1 MKRLLA
7 SCFGLGWLPLA
18 PGTWGSL
25 PSAIIFA
32 LMSQMGISAVL
43 ITIAMTALAI
53 AGSVICVKY
62 APVVIA
68 ATGDNDPDEVV
79 ADELAGQAITFLMV
93 PFLVTTTFSTRQ
105 FWTIAAV
112 GFFLFRLFDT
122 IKPPPTRQLEKL
134 PAGWGI
140 LVDDLMAG
148 IYAAVA
154 LIICIRLWAVHSA
167 G

>member
-7 SCFGLGWLPLA
+7 SCFGLGWLPLV

-25 PSAIIFA
+25 PSAIIFV
-32 LMSQMGISAVL
+32 LMAQMGMSAVL
-43 ITIAMTALAI
+43 ITIAMAALAL
-53 AGSVICVKY
+53 AGSIICVKC
-62 APVVIA
+62 ASVVIA
-68 ATGDNDPDEVV
+68 ATGKNDPKEVV

-93 PFLVTTTFSTRQ
+93 PFLVTTTFSTTQ
-105 FWTIAAV
+105 LWTIAAI

-122 IKPPPTRQLEKL
+122 IKPPPAHQLEKL

-140 LVDDLMAG
+140 LADDLFAG
-148 IYAAVA
+148 IYAAIA
-154 LIICIRLWAVHSA
+154 LIIYIRLWAACSA

>member
-43 ITIAMTALAI
+43 IAIAMTALAI
-53 AGSVICVKY
+53 AGSVICVEC
-62 APVVIA
+62 ASVVIA

-93 PFLVTTTFSTRQ
+93 PFLVTTTFLTGYL
-105 FWTIAAV
+105 WAVTAA

-122 IKPPPTRQLEKL
+122 IKPPPTHQLEKL

-140 LVDDLMAG
+140 LADDLMAG

-154 LIICIRLWAVHSA
+154 LIICIRLWTVLSS